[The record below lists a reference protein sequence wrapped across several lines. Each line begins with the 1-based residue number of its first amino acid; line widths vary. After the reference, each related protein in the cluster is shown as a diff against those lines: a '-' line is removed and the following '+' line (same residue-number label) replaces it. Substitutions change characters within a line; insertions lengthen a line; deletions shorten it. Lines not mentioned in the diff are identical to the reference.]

1 MARRNSPIHLVPRQA
16 APLILAVGGRE
27 TDEFLRQ
34 QEIYGDAWH
43 GAGLPLE
50 IVPMPADQHF
60 SIVDGFA
67 DPSNPLFREVCR
79 QILGRA

>member
-1 MARRNSPIHLVPRQA
+1 
-16 APLILAVGGRE
+16 
-27 TDEFLRQ
+27 
-34 QEIYGDAWH
+34 
-43 GAGLPLE
+43 
-50 IVPMPADQHF
+50 MPADQHF